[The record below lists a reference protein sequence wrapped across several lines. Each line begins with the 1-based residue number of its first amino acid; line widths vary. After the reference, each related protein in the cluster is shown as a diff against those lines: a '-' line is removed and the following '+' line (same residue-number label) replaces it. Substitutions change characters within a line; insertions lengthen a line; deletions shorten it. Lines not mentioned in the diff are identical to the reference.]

1 MSNSYDET
9 KKARADLAA
18 AKAKAKALR
27 PWYQKKRF
35 AIPLGFFALVIL
47 SNALMPSENTDVSS
61 TPSESTSQSE
71 TPEITADL
79 NSIEGLTAAIR
90 NQLGDETNMGVP
102 RSLETEIVD
111 GDLYVR
117 FALNENFTNNSMIG
131 GAWGEVG
138 EVVELVQLSGL
149 SKNLTINGTL
159 ELIDANGNSLGQR
172 NVFTANFLDDKV
184 PLLNTENL
192 IGRDLWENAASS
204 FIYHPA
210 IRD

>member
-1 MSNSYDET
+1 MPSSNDET
-9 KKARADLAA
+9 KKAKADLAA

-35 AIPLGFFALVIL
+35 TIPLGFFAIIIL
-47 SNALMPSENTDVSS
+47 SNALMPSENTDGIS
-61 TPSESTSQSE
+61 PQSESTNQSE
-71 TPEITADL
+71 TTEIAADL
-79 NSIEGLTAAIR
+79 DSIEGLTAAIS

-102 RSLETEIVD
+102 RNLEAEIVD

-131 GAWGEVG
+131 GAWGEVAD
-138 EVVELVQLSGL
+138 VVKLVQLSGL
-149 SKNLTINGTL
+149 SKNLTVNGTL
-159 ELIDANGNSLGQR
+159 ELIDENGNSLGQR
-172 NVFTANFLDDKV
+172 NVFTANFLDEKV

>member
-1 MSNSYDET
+1 MPSNNDET
-9 KKARADLAA
+9 KKAKADLAA

-35 AIPLGFFALVIL
+35 TIPLGFFAIIIL
-47 SNALMPSENTDVSS
+47 SNALMPSENTDGTSPQS
-61 TPSESTSQSE
+61 DSANQSEST
-71 TPEITADL
+71 EIAADL
-79 NSIEGLTAAIR
+79 DSIEGLTAAIS

-102 RSLETEIVD
+102 RNLEAEIVD

-131 GAWGEVG
+131 GAWGEVAD
-138 EVVELVQLSGL
+138 VVKLVQLSGL
-149 SKNLTINGTL
+149 SKNLTVNGTL
-159 ELIDANGNSLGQR
+159 ELIDENGNSLGQR
-172 NVFTANFLDDKV
+172 NVFTANFLDEKV